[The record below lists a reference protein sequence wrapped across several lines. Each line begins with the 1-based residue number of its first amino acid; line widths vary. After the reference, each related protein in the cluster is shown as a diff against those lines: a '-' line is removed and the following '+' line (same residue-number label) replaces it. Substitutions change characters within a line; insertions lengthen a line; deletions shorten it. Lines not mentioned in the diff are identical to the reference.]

1 MLRAIFHSA
10 LIGRRFGLG
19 AGAGVGDQR
28 IKIRWCDMGRGY
40 ASLFLG
46 VVDQRIKIRWYNMG
60 RGYASLFLGGISN
73 LLNGKVARLK
83 TTATGLSQIA
93 SDDIKDKATHIWVIT
108 SSSAGI
114 FYRLPANRQ

>member
-10 LIGRRFGLG
+10 LIGRRLGLR

-28 IKIRWCDMGRGY
+28 IKIRWCD
-40 ASLFLG
+40 
-46 VVDQRIKIRWYNMG
+46 MG

-108 SSSAGI
+108 SNSAGI